1 MSISDVIA
9 APSLGEAVR
18 PELKA
23 LADVPISVSIE
34 IGRLRIPLAD
44 LIRLESGKIL
54 KMTKPAGEPFD
65 ICANGQAVARG
76 EVIVVENSSGVRL
89 TEILKL

>member
-1 MSISDVIA
+1 MSISDAVA
-9 APSLGEAVR
+9 APNLGEVVR

-23 LADVPISVSIE
+23 LADVPLSVSIE
-34 IGRLRIPLAD
+34 IGRLRLPLAD
-44 LIRLESGKIL
+44 LIHLENGKIL